1 MTVTINTYL
10 PLSNAIAENRCVP
23 RIRLSIPATLRPAG
37 GRGFSVTVTDI
48 SLAGF
53 SCDAV
58 TGSHVGT
65 RCWLSLPST
74 SGLQAEIIWN
84 DGSNVGCAF
93 SNMLHPAVLDTLLA
107 RFKSSF

>member
-1 MTVTINTYL
+1 MSVTVGTYL
-10 PLSNAIAENRCVP
+10 PFSRAVAENRCTP
-23 RIRLSIPATLRPAG
+23 RIRLTIPASLRPSG

-65 RCWLSLPST
+65 RCWLSLPNT

-93 SNMLHPAVLDTLLA
+93 ANLLHPAVLDALLE
-107 RFKSSF
+107 RFK